1 MSNENNS
8 ISSADGEWCIEA
20 SQAIVE
26 LTQYR
31 TLQAQIASYT
41 DSGVPEIH
49 LYSFL
54 SPNVS
59 TAASLFPLFSCEFS
73 NCSGNFLIDKHFVL
87 FSEYCIHQSRASG

>member
-1 MSNENNS
+1 MACFFFFLNIVFNP
-8 ISSADGEWCIEA
+8 IDLMFADGEWSIEA

-31 TLQAQIASYT
+31 TLQAQITSYT
-41 DSGVPEIH
+41 ETGVPEIH

-59 TAASLFPLFSCEFS
+59 
-73 NCSGNFLIDKHFVL
+73 
-87 FSEYCIHQSRASG
+87 IHC